1 MLLGISLGTLLVC
14 LCVLCNRRV
23 ERLAA
28 PFVCGLML
36 LEYLLAL
43 FGRLEWLMWIA
54 LACALGALAVLLV
67 SLAKGHGKM
76 LKAGVG
82 CVLTPGLLC
91 LVALTILF
99 HVGSQGLFVNAAD
112 DIHYWAI
119 EVRSLYAHGGLVDA
133 RHHLSPNFMNYTPGM
148 ALYQWTAM
156 AVLGEWNET
165 ALFAMLWIF
174 YAVFLLPH
182 FEWVTWKRAGWAVLE
197 MLLVIAVPA
206 ALGTDAFTM
215 LRVDSAQGLCLGYAL
230 VQAWYACRETT
241 GRGERLCYFALALCA
256 LVLIKLSGVA
266 WVLMAMAF
274 VLVVRSLLPNP
285 LRLRAALMTAAA
297 PAVVLV
303 SWLAFCAANGL
314 TGMHAESLLEQ
325 LEALGSGQSGMGA
338 VLSRL
343 PGAIWR
349 ALTYVPQETGFK
361 QLSVLGSMI
370 LTLLAPMAL
379 GKKKGIRL
387 FLWALACHALFLMGY
402 ALSVVSLL
410 YNESGALLDNANF
423 GYSVLMRYHC
433 PLVIGLF
440 VLWMVLLRENRR
452 STERTGPLTLSAA
465 VGIALTAVVLLG
477 APWREVEQTFFVRS
491 DEVTQ
496 FEDRTATYLAENFWT
511 DMLEEPENCV
521 VAYGIASLVSRV
533 EFLQY
538 ALAPVKLVMPQEGEL
553 DTQPFEEWLRAV
565 GATHVVCM
573 DEDNPIYDNAIACM
587 PDGWLDIAI
596 PYAVRWEDGSLI
608 LE

>member
-67 SLAKGHGKM
+67 SLAKGHGKI

-256 LVLIKLSGVA
+256 LVLIKLSGV
-266 WVLMAMAF
+266 
-274 VLVVRSLLPNP
+274 
-285 LRLRAALMTAAA
+285 
-297 PAVVLV
+297 
-303 SWLAFCAANGL
+303 
-314 TGMHAESLLEQ
+314 
-325 LEALGSGQSGMGA
+325 
-338 VLSRL
+338 
-343 PGAIWR
+343 PG
-349 ALTYVPQETGFK
+349 
-361 QLSVLGSMI
+361 
-370 LTLLAPMAL
+370 
-379 GKKKGIRL
+379 
-387 FLWALACHALFLMGY
+387 C
-402 ALSVVSLL
+402 
-410 YNESGALLDNANF
+410 
-423 GYSVLMRYHC
+423 
-433 PLVIGLF
+433 
-440 VLWMVLLRENRR
+440 
-452 STERTGPLTLSAA
+452 
-465 VGIALTAVVLLG
+465 
-477 APWREVEQTFFVRS
+477 
-491 DEVTQ
+491 
-496 FEDRTATYLAENFWT
+496 
-511 DMLEEPENCV
+511 
-521 VAYGIASLVSRV
+521 
-533 EFLQY
+533 
-538 ALAPVKLVMPQEGEL
+538 
-553 DTQPFEEWLRAV
+553 
-565 GATHVVCM
+565 
-573 DEDNPIYDNAIACM
+573 
-587 PDGWLDIAI
+587 
-596 PYAVRWEDGSLI
+596 
-608 LE
+608 

>member
-1 MLLGISLGTLLVC
+1 MLLGISLGALLMC
-14 LCVLCNRRV
+14 LCMLCNRRI

-54 LACALGALAVLLV
+54 PTCALGALAVLLV
-67 SLAKGHGKM
+67 RLTKGRGKM
-76 LKAGVG
+76 LKAGVS

-156 AVLGEWNET
+156 AVLGEWNEP

-174 YAVFLLPH
+174 YAMFLLPH

-230 VQAWYACRETT
+230 VQAWYACREKN
-241 GRGERLCYFALALCA
+241 GCGERLCYFALALCA
-256 LVLIKLSGVA
+256 LVLIKLSGMA
-266 WVLMAMAF
+266 WVLMAIAF
-274 VLVVRSLLPNP
+274 VLVARSLSQNSI
-285 LRLRAALMTAAA
+285 RLRPVMVAAAA
-297 PAVVLV
+297 PVMILL
-303 SWLAFCAANGL
+303 SWLAFCSANGL
-314 TGMHAESLLEQ
+314 TGMHAESLMEQ
-325 LEALGSGQSGMGA
+325 VEALESGQSGVEA
-338 VLSRL
+338 ALSRL
-343 PGAIWR
+343 PGAIWG
-349 ALTYVPQETGFK
+349 AMTYVPQVTGFK
-361 QLSVLGSMI
+361 QLGVLGSI
-370 LTLLAPMAL
+370 VLTLLAPIAL
-379 GKKKGIRL
+379 GKKRGIRL
-387 FLWALACHALFLMGY
+387 FLWALTCHVLFLVGY
-402 ALSVVSLL
+402 ALSVVSLF
-410 YNESGALLDNANF
+410 YNESGALLDNADF

-433 PLVIGLF
+433 PLMMGLF
-440 VLWMVLLRENRR
+440 ILWLVLLWENRGFI
-452 STERTGPLTLSAA
+452 EQTGHFALTAV
-465 VGIALTAVVLLG
+465 VGIAFTSVVLLG

-491 DEVTQ
+491 EEVTQ
-496 FEDRTATYLAENFWT
+496 FEERTVTYLMENFWT

-521 VAYGIASLVSRV
+521 VAYGVASLMSRV

-538 ALAPVKLVMPQEGEL
+538 ALAPVKLVIPQEEL
-553 DTQPFEEWLRAV
+553 DTQPFEEWLRSI

-573 DEDNPIYDNAIACM
+573 DENNSIYNNALACM

>member
-1 MLLGISLGTLLVC
+1 MLLGISLGALLVC
-14 LCVLCNRRV
+14 LCMLCNRRI

-36 LEYLLAL
+36 LEYALAAW
-43 FGRLEWLMWIA
+43 GRLEWLTWIA
-54 LACALGALAVLLV
+54 PACALCALAVLLV
-67 SLAKGHGKM
+67 RLVKGRGKM

-91 LVALTILF
+91 LAALAVLF
-99 HVGSQGLFVNAAD
+99 HAGSQGLFVNAAD

-156 AVLGEWNET
+156 AVLGEWNEP
-165 ALFAMLWIF
+165 ALFAMLWLF
-174 YAVFLLPH
+174 YAVMLLPH
-182 FEWVTWKRAGWAVLE
+182 FEWVTWKRAGWVVLE
-197 MLLVIAVPA
+197 GLLVIAIPA
-206 ALGTDAFTM
+206 ALGSDAFTM
-215 LRVDSAQGLCLGYAL
+215 LRVDSALGLCLGYAL
-230 VQAWYACRETT
+230 TQAWYACREQA
-241 GRGERLCYFALALCA
+241 GRGERLCCFALALCA

-266 WVLMAMAF
+266 WALVALGLMLA
-274 VLVVRSLLPNP
+274 VRSLSPHP
-285 LRLRAALMTAAA
+285 LRLRAALFAAAA
-297 PAVVLV
+297 PAAVLV

-314 TGMHAESLLEQ
+314 TGMHAESLAEQ
-325 LEALGSGQSGMGA
+325 LEALRGGQSGA
-338 VLSRL
+338 
-343 PGAIWR
+343 GAILTRMPQAIGR
-349 ALTYVPQETGFK
+349 ALVYVPQEAGFK
-361 QLSVLGSMI
+361 QLGVLGSI
-370 LTLLAPMAL
+370 VLTLMAPLAL
-379 GKKKGIRL
+379 GKKNGLRL
-387 FLWALACHALFLMGY
+387 FLWALACHALFLAGY

-410 YNESGALLDNANF
+410 YGESGALLENADF

-440 VLWMVLLRENRR
+440 VLWLVVLWENRKPAGWSGR
-452 STERTGPLTLSAA
+452 LSLPAA
-465 VGIALTAVVLLG
+465 AGMALTAVVLLG
-477 APWREVEQTFFVRS
+477 APWRVVEQTFFVRS
-491 DEVTQ
+491 NEVTQ

-521 VAYGIASLVSRV
+521 VAYGAASLVSRV

-553 DTQPFEEWLRAV
+553 DTQTFEDWLRTV

-573 DEDNPIYDNAIACM
+573 DEDNPVYEGALASM
-587 PDGWLDIAI
+587 PDGWLDIAM
-596 PYAVRWEDGSLI
+596 PYAVRWEEGTLI

>member
-1 MLLGISLGTLLVC
+1 MLNHCWSSWK
-14 LCVLCNRRV
+14 
-23 ERLAA
+23 
-28 PFVCGLML
+28 P
-36 LEYLLAL
+36 
-43 FGRLEWLMWIA
+43 W
-54 LACALGALAVLLV
+54 GAD
-67 SLAKGHGKM
+67 
-76 LKAGVG
+76 KAGV
-82 CVLTPGLLC
+82 
-91 LVALTILF
+91 
-99 HVGSQGLFVNAAD
+99 
-112 DIHYWAI
+112 
-119 EVRSLYAHGGLVDA
+119 
-133 RHHLSPNFMNYTPGM
+133 
-148 ALYQWTAM
+148 
-156 AVLGEWNET
+156 
-165 ALFAMLWIF
+165 
-174 YAVFLLPH
+174 
-182 FEWVTWKRAGWAVLE
+182 
-197 MLLVIAVPA
+197 
-206 ALGTDAFTM
+206 
-215 LRVDSAQGLCLGYAL
+215 
-230 VQAWYACRETT
+230 
-241 GRGERLCYFALALCA
+241 
-256 LVLIKLSGVA
+256 
-266 WVLMAMAF
+266 
-274 VLVVRSLLPNP
+274 
-285 LRLRAALMTAAA
+285 
-297 PAVVLV
+297 
-303 SWLAFCAANGL
+303 
-314 TGMHAESLLEQ
+314 
-325 LEALGSGQSGMGA
+325 GA

-361 QLSVLGSMI
+361 QLSVLGSVI

-452 STERTGPLTLSAA
+452 STEQTRPLTLSAA

-596 PYAVRWEDGSLI
+596 PYAVRWKDGSLI